1 MTGAKANGQRM
12 TSIAELG
19 ARVEQA
25 LLADRW
31 RLRRA
36 LRDAER
42 CQNAGRRCNERL
54 VRLSEELERS
64 IAVRQARRSGVPHVR
79 YDERLPVAARRGE
92 IAHAIRQHQVVIVC
106 GDTGSGKSTQLP
118 KICLEL
124 GRGLEGLIGHT
135 QPRRIAARSVAARIA
150 EELGT
155 PLGQQVG
162 FKVRF
167 TDATDPRTYIK
178 LMTDG
183 VLLAESH
190 HDPYLNQYDT
200 LILDEAHERS
210 LNIDFLLG
218 YLKRLLPRRPDL
230 KLIVTSATIDAR
242 RFAEHFEPVVGEVP
256 VIMVS
261 GRTYPVEVRYRP
273 PAADHDSEES
283 SLERALIAAIE
294 ELLSGR
300 PALAQRPRGGDL
312 PGAPDSDDPGRSS
325 HDESIGP
332 SVPAGSVAVGE
343 GDILIFM
350 PTEQDIHAAAKT
362 LRGHLLNRMGPA
374 IEILPL
380 YARLSTA
387 EQNRIFQPHAGRRI
401 VIATNV
407 AESSLTVPG
416 IAHVIDTGTARISRY
431 APRSKVQRL
440 PIEPI
445 SRASADQ
452 RKGRCGR
459 LGPGICIRLYSEDDY
474 LHRDAYTPPEILRS
488 DLAAVVLQAKAL
500 KLGEL
505 SEFPFL
511 DSPRAEAVH
520 DAYRTLFELGAI
532 DDEQR
537 LTEVGRQLSRLPV
550 DPRIGRMILAG
561 GKENCLHDVL
571 IIAAA
576 LEVQDPRE
584 RPPEAREAA
593 DQVHART
600 TDEQSDFL
608 SYLKLWKYYH
618 ELKAELSRSQ
628 LAKACRAE
636 FLSYHRMRQ
645 WLDVHRQLV
654 LQCMRAGFDVRPK
667 PSDYQRLHRALL
679 TGLLSSIAVRTGPH
693 EYLVAG
699 GQKALL
705 WPGSAAY
712 ARPPKWL
719 LAGEVVETTRRYLR
733 TVARINPGW
742 IEPLAAHLVERE
754 HRDPHWDP
762 GVGAAMG
769 VQRVSLFGLT
779 IVRQRRV
786 RLASVDPA
794 HAREIFIEQGLVR
807 GGYQTRAKFL
817 AVNQQLVADLECWQR
832 KARRHGLLR
841 GEHARY
847 AFYNRRLPGDVCDG
861 QTFERWHREAERR
874 QPGLLYMS
882 PKDLLTEPEAYETD
896 AGFPET
902 LLMKHLRLPLDYC
915 FEPGTEHDGITAT
928 VPKEG
933 FHELDV
939 RRLEWLVPGLL
950 EEKVTALI
958 KSLPK
963 ATRRN
968 FVPVPDTARRV
979 LGELQFGEGDLLAEV
994 AQRLAR
1000 MSGESLLADDFR
1012 LDQLPDHLRMRIRVV
1027 DSTGREVAVGRDL
1040 AAVRRQLRA
1049 EMQSPP
1055 VAGTLRVPQLLTESA
1070 DPKFDRAGLTT
1081 WDFDDL
1087 PDTIQTGDNGVA
1099 LTRYPALVDRGES
1112 VSLRLVESAET
1123 AAYQMRGGVRRLL
1136 AFAVRDRVEP
1146 HLAWWPGWSKL
1157 LADGASLG
1165 DAAYWNRELTDAV
1178 VDRAFL
1184 TDTPAPR
1191 SRRQFEQTL
1200 AAGREQIGVAVQD
1213 ILPQV
1218 SALVRDYHRTR
1229 DALAQIDAPQL
1240 AYAVTD
1246 IQRQLKELTGPGFLC
1261 APPQT
1266 LESYPRYF
1274 RAIAIR
1280 IDRLRAG
1287 GLSIDRQAFEQ
1298 IDARW
1303 HAYLTLAAQHL
1314 ADETYEPAL
1323 VEYRWLLEEF
1333 RVSLFAPELGAAS
1346 PVSALRL
1353 DELWAKIETY

>member
-1 MTGAKANGQRM
+1 MMGAQASRRRM
-12 TSIAELG
+12 ISIAELG
-19 ARVEQA
+19 TRVEQA

-36 LRDAER
+36 LREAER
-42 CQNAGRRCNERL
+42 SQGAGRRCDERL
-54 VRLSEELERS
+54 SRIAEELERS
-64 IAVRQARRSGVPHVR
+64 IAHRQARRAGVPHVR
-79 YDERLPVAARRGE
+79 YDDRLPVAARRGE
-92 IAHAIRQHQVVIVC
+92 IAQAIRSHQVVIVC

-124 GRGLEGLIGHT
+124 GRGLEGFIGHT

-150 EELGT
+150 DELCT

-167 TDATDPRTYIK
+167 TDKTDPRTYIK

-242 RFAEHFEPVVGEVP
+242 RFAEHFEPVAGDVL

-273 PAADHDSEES
+273 PADDKEGDDAGG
-283 SLERALIAAIE
+283 ERALVSAVDELIAA
-294 ELLSGR
+294 
-300 PALAQRPRGGDL
+300 GD
-312 PGAPDSDDPGRSS
+312 
-325 HDESIGP
+325 
-332 SVPAGSVAVGE
+332 

-350 PTEQDIHAAAKT
+350 PTEQEIHAAAKT
-362 LRGHLLNRMGPA
+362 LRGHLSGKSNKPT
-374 IEILPL
+374 EILPL

-387 EQNRIFQPHAGRRI
+387 EQNRIFQPHADRRI

-431 APRSKVQRL
+431 APRFKIQRL

-459 LGPGICIRLYSEDDY
+459 LGPGVCIRLYSEDDY
-474 LHRDAYTPPEILRS
+474 LHREAYTPPEILRS
-488 DLAAVVLQAKAL
+488 DLAAVALQAEAL
-500 KLGEL
+500 RLGEVAD
-505 SEFPFL
+505 FPFL
-511 DSPRAEAVH
+511 DPPRGEAVS
-520 DAYRTLFELGAI
+520 DAYRTLFELGAV
-532 DDEQR
+532 DQERR

-550 DPRIGRMILAG
+550 DPRIGRIILAG
-561 GKENCLHDVL
+561 AQENCLHDVL

-593 DQVHART
+593 DEAHART
-600 TDEQSDFL
+600 TDGQSDFL
-608 SYLKLWKYYH
+608 SYLKLWRFFH
-618 ELKAELSRSQ
+618 ELKAELSRNQ
-628 LAKACRAE
+628 LAKACRAQ
-636 FLSYHRMRQ
+636 FLSYNRLRQ

-654 LQCMRAGFDVRPK
+654 RHCTQAGFDVRPR
-667 PSDYQRLHRALL
+667 PTDYQRIHRALL
-679 TGLLSSIAVRTGPH
+679 TGFLSSIAVRTGPY

-712 ARPPKWL
+712 ASPPKWL
-719 LAGEVVETTRRYLR
+719 LASEVVETSRRYLR

-762 GVGAAMG
+762 GVGAAMA
-769 VQRVSLFGLT
+769 VERISLFGLT

-794 HAREIFIEQGLVR
+794 HARELFIEHGLVK

-817 AVNQQLVADLECWQR
+817 SANQQLLADLERWQR
-832 KARRHGLLR
+832 KVRRHGLLR
-841 GEHARY
+841 GEHARF
-847 AFYNRRLPGDVCDG
+847 AFYNRRLPDDVYDG
-861 QTFERWHREAERR
+861 QSFERWHREAERR
-874 QPGLLYMS
+874 EPGLLFMS
-882 PKDLLTEPEAYETD
+882 TSDLLTEPEAFRTD
-896 AGFPET
+896 AGFPEA

-928 VPKEG
+928 VPKEA
-933 FHELDV
+933 FHEIEP
-939 RRLEWLVPGLL
+939 RRFEWLVPGLL
-950 EEKVTALI
+950 EEKVAALI

-963 ATRRN
+963 TVRRA
-968 FVPVPDTARRV
+968 FVPVPDTTKRV
-979 LGELQFGEGDLLAEV
+979 VGELRFGEGDLLA
-994 AQRLAR
+994 ATAH
-1000 MSGESLLADDFR
+1000 LLTRIAGDPIRPDDFR
-1012 LDQLPDHLRMRIRVV
+1012 LSQLPAHLRLRLRVV
-1027 DSTGREVAVGRDL
+1027 DASGRAVAVGRDL

-1049 EMQSPP
+1049 EMPALANEQFDHSPV
-1055 VAGTLRVPQLLTESA
+1055 VAGTLRAPSLPTEDA
-1070 DPKFDRAGLTT
+1070 DPKYHRTGLTT

-1087 PDTIQTGDNGVA
+1087 PEQVQSCCKGIA
-1099 LTRYPALVDRGES
+1099 RTRYPALVDCGDS
-1112 VSLRLVESAET
+1112 VSLRLTDSLET
-1123 AAYQMRGGVRRLL
+1123 AGHQTRGGVRRLL
-1136 AFAVRDRVEP
+1136 ALAVRDQVEP

-1157 LADGASLG
+1157 LASGAPLG
-1165 DAAYWNRELTDAV
+1165 DAAYWNREVTDAIV
-1178 VDRAFL
+1178 ERAFL
-1184 TDTPAPR
+1184 AERPAPR
-1191 SRRQFEQTL
+1191 SRQQFEQTL
-1200 AAGREQIGVAVQD
+1200 AEGREQIGLVVQD
-1213 ILPQV
+1213 VLPLV
-1218 SALVRDYHRTR
+1218 SALLREYGRAR
-1229 DALAQIDAPQL
+1229 DALGQFTSPQFG
-1240 AYAVTD
+1240 YAVSD
-1246 IQRQLKELTGPGFLC
+1246 IERQLGELMAPGFLC
-1261 APPQT
+1261 AAPPAIQ
-1266 LESYPRYF
+1266 SYPRYF
-1274 RAIAIR
+1274 RAIER
-1280 IDRLRAG
+1280 RLDGLRAG
-1287 GLSIDRQAFEQ
+1287 ELEHDQRAFAQ

-1303 HAYLTLAAQHL
+1303 HAYLALAAQHR
-1314 ADETYEPAL
+1314 ADETFDPKLA
-1323 VEYRWLLEEF
+1323 EYRWLLEEF
-1333 RVSLFAPELGAAS
+1333 RVSLFAPQLGT
-1346 PVSALRL
+1346 PTQVSAQQL
-1353 DELWAKIETY
+1353 DELWKAIEAY